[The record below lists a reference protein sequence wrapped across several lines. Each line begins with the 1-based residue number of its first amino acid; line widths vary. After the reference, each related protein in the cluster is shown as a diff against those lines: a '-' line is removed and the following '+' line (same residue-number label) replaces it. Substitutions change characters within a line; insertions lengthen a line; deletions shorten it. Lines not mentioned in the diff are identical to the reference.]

1 MSNRS
6 LDWSQVDVFAEAPF
20 QGNQLAIFHD
30 ATGLSTEEMQ
40 TLARETNLSE
50 TTFIL
55 PRDPREEEEQGID
68 VRIFTVQE
76 ELPFAGHPTLGTA
89 SWLYWNHPALKG
101 AAEIKLRVKAG
112 TIPVRFSPDNKP
124 GIYAEMTKRNPEF
137 LKMLDAHAC
146 AEALSLTT
154 NHLHPALS
162 PQIISTGM
170 PIAIVPL
177 CSVDALKQLSI
188 TPAKAMSYLRAHG
201 ANFAYCIAPTDD
213 ATRWRAR
220 LQFYNGEDPATGSA
234 CGCAI
239 AYLVNRNAVPS
250 ATPITFEQGGE
261 INRPSRLTAQATRA
275 VEENVVDV
283 RVGGRTI
290 LAASGRF
297 FLP

>member
-20 QGNQLAIFHD
+20 QGNQLAVFHD
-30 ATGLSTEEMQ
+30 ASDLSTEQMQ

-55 PRDPREEEEQGID
+55 PRDPREEAEQGID

-89 SWLYWNHPALKG
+89 SWLYWNHPILKG
-101 AAEIKLRVKAG
+101 ASEIKLRVKAG
-112 TIPVRFSPDNKP
+112 TIPVRFSPDNNP
-124 GIYAEMTKRNPEF
+124 GIYGEMTQRNPEF
-137 LKMLDAHAC
+137 LKSLDGAAC
-146 AEALSLTT
+146 AEALSLPSD
-154 NHLHPALS
+154 HLHPTLA
-162 PQIISTGM
+162 PQIVSTGM

-177 CSVDALKQLSI
+177 RSVDALKRLSI
-188 TPAKAMSYLRAHG
+188 TPAKAMSYLRAQG

-213 ATRWRAR
+213 PTRWRAR
-220 LQFYNGEDPATGSA
+220 LQFYNGEDAATGSA
-234 CGCAI
+234 CGCTI
-239 AYLVNRNAVPS
+239 AYLVRNHAVPG
-250 ATPITFEQGGE
+250 ATAITVEQGIE
-261 INRPSRLTAQATRA
+261 INRPSRLTAQATLA

-297 FLP
+297 FLS